1 MEGLSRRLS
10 GKDVSQELATVDQSW
25 KEQLIAGDAL
35 SQSRRARPVVAAKR
49 KAAGTGSSLHAT
61 ASSPVPASVDSGPQ
75 DLPQHPIISELHP
88 VELELQQENPVVK
101 LAAQDVAIVFI

>member
-35 SQSRRARPVVAAKR
+35 SQGRRARSAVAAKR

-61 ASSPVPASVDSGPQ
+61 TSSPVPVSVDSGLQ
-75 DLPQHPIISELHP
+75 DLHQHPINPELHP
-88 VELELQQENPVVK
+88 IELELQQANLVVE
-101 LAAQDVAIVFI
+101 LAARDVAIVFV